1 MSRLLSLATGN
12 LPEFTPVQVVEAAAE
27 AGWKACGIW
36 FDPETWTAQ
45 TTRDT
50 RNAFERTGLI
60 PFDIEV
66 VWIRPGEADPN
77 HERLL
82 AAGGEIGVG
91 NALMVSSDPDMNATK
106 RRFEALCKIADKYG
120 INACFEFLP
129 ITEVKSLP
137 MGLDIVQSVGHPR
150 GKLLVDALHLA
161 RSGGHPDLLKGL
173 PADLFTYAQI
183 CDAPAK
189 LPDMEFNTILYE
201 AVDGRLMPGEG
212 DLPVKELVEVLPENL
227 PLAPEQRSK
236 PLRDAYPNATDRARA
251 ILEATNRFLGV

>member
-12 LPEFTPVQVVEAAAE
+12 LPEFTPVQVVEAAAN

-36 FDPETWTAQ
+36 FDPESWTAQ

-50 RNAFERTGLI
+50 KAAFERTGLV
-60 PFDIEV
+60 PLDIEV
-66 VWIRPGEADPN
+66 VWIRPGDADPN

-82 AAGGEIGVG
+82 AAGGEIGAR
-91 NALMVSSDPDMNATK
+91 NALMVSSDPDMDATK
-106 RRFEALCKIADKYG
+106 RRFEALCEIADRYG
-120 INACFEFLP
+120 VNACFEFLP

-137 MGLDIVQSVGHPR
+137 MALDIVQSVGHPR

-161 RSGGHPDLLKGL
+161 RSGGHPDMLKEL
-173 PADLFTYAQI
+173 PESLFTYAQI
-183 CDAPAK
+183 CDAPAS
-189 LPDMEFNTILYE
+189 LPDMEFNTILHE

-212 DLPVKELVEVLPENL
+212 ALPVKELVANLPKDL

-236 PLRDAYPNATDRARA
+236 PLRDAYPDATDRAKA
-251 ILEATNRFLGV
+251 ILDATTRFLAR